1 MTRDGVERRSIPP
14 GRRLPLTLASVWLCT
29 FPAAA
34 APSGLQECQPAVDSA
49 DTALARYIA
58 TPDPAFAWTEVS
70 SGHVGRTQY
79 RELILTSQTWR
90 DIPWKH
96 QLVVFLPRDVER
108 ESGQGFLFVHGGRWR
123 AEFEHGWKG
132 PLPSSTRLF
141 ARLAETLR
149 APVGVLRH
157 VPHQPLFGRTE
168 DRLIAYT
175 FDRYL
180 ATGDESWPLLLPMVK
195 SAVRAMDAMQQM
207 VGIRWG
213 VRLERFT
220 VAGASKRGWTTWLTA
235 AVDQRVNAI
244 APMVIDML
252 DIPAQIDLQKAT
264 FGELS
269 EQVRDYEA
277 IGLPDRVG
285 TPRGQRLMEMVDPY
299 RFRDRLLQA
308 KLIVLGTNDRYWP
321 LDALNLYWQGLE
333 GPKHIFYA
341 PNQGHSVRDYRQL
354 IYNLAALHRHATR
367 GATLPAMDW
376 NFASAASETSVALRA
391 DPPPHSVRL
400 WLANSESRDFREASW
415 TSRSCRRRGEAW
427 ICRAA
432 AAGNGL
438 TAYFAEATWRE
449 RGAPPYSLSTTVC
462 IRDWRTAGPGG
473 CLMPAGRSDP
483 GSAPIAAD

>member
-1 MTRDGVERRSIPP
+1 VTLGGVECRSIRPDCW
-14 GRRLPLTLASVWLCT
+14 LLCILASVSLCA
-29 FPAAA
+29 FPGAEAQA
-34 APSGLQECQPAVDSA
+34 GSEDFRPAVGSA
-49 DTALARYIA
+49 DTVLARYVA
-58 TPDPAFAWTEVS
+58 TPDSAFAWTEVTA
-70 SGHVGRTQY
+70 GRVGRTQY
-79 RELILTSQTWR
+79 RELILTSQIWR

-108 ESGQGFLFVHGGRWR
+108 ESGQGFLFLHGGRWR
-123 AEFEHGWKG
+123 PESERGWAG
-132 PLPSSTRLF
+132 PLPSSVRLF

-168 DRLIAYT
+168 DDLIAHT

-207 VGIRWG
+207 VGFRWG

-220 VAGASKRGWTTWLTA
+220 LAGASKRGWTTWLTA

-269 EQVRDYEA
+269 EQVRDYEE
-277 IGLPDRVG
+277 IGLPKRVG

-299 RFRDRLLQA
+299 RFRNRLLQP

-321 LDALNLYWQGLE
+321 LDALNLYWDALE

-354 IYNLAALHRHATR
+354 IRNLAALHRYAAR
-367 GATLPAMDW
+367 GATLPAMEW
-376 NFASAASETSVALRA
+376 KFTPAERETSIDLHA
-391 DPPPHSVRL
+391 DPRPGSVRL
-400 WLANSESRDFREASW
+400 WLANSDSRDFREARW
-415 TSRSCRRRGEAW
+415 TSQPCRRRGGAW
-427 ICRAA
+427 ICKAA

-462 IRDWRTAGPGG
+462 IRDGRAVAPGG
-473 CLMPAGRSDP
+473 CLPPAPDT
-483 GSAPIAAD
+483 